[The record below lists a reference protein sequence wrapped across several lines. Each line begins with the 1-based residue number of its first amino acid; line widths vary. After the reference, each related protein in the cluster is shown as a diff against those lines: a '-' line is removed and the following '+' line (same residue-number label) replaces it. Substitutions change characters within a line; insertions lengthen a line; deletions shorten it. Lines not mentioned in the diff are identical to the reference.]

1 MEMLTLPDER
11 PILIAFKGHPG
22 SGKSAVARALGR
34 YLGVP
39 VIDKDDIKDVLDEHA
54 DDPGGLA
61 YIAMFNV
68 ARRQLLQGLS
78 VICDSPLSEVGGYTM
93 GCAVAYD
100 TAARLVVIECVC
112 SSEEEWRRRINQRR
126 ALRLPA
132 HHVTSWADLEA
143 HMRRRAASSAYAIG
157 EPHLVVDTIIPL
169 DDIIAQIAGWLN
181 KLPAVSVA
189 PTPPGRRNRRTNSGT
204 TNSSGRREP

>member
-1 MEMLTLPDER
+1 MDTQTSINESPL
-11 PILIAFKGHPG
+11 LIAFKGHPG

-34 YLGVP
+34 RLAIP

-61 YIAMFNV
+61 YIAMFNI

-100 TAARLVVIECVC
+100 AAARLVVIECVC
-112 SSEEEWRRRINQRR
+112 SSEEEWRRRIENRS

-132 HHVTSWADLEA
+132 HHVTSWADLEE
-143 HMRRRAASSAYAIG
+143 HMRRREASSSYPIN
-157 EPHLVVDTIIPL
+157 EPHLVVDTIAPL
-169 DDIIAQIAGWLN
+169 TDIVARIVAWMHDVAAQ
-181 KLPAVSVA
+181 PAIEA
-189 PTPPGRRNRRTNSGT
+189 PARNLRRRRS
-204 TNSSGRREP
+204 